1 LRRKVF
7 IVRWFGKAIG
17 AALGMAL
24 GSYPGAALGAL
35 LGHQFDQGLGD
46 ALPGSTPRAQNEFFA
61 ATFEVM
67 GHIAKIDGRVSEGE
81 IQVAR
86 RIMHAMRLDPDQVRR
101 AISHFTTGKRSD
113 FSLQQRLSD
122 LVSRIG
128 HRPELSRAFI
138 EIQVEAAVGAGD
150 LAQSK
155 REVLWQIARKLG
167 IDRVELAQIESMLRA
182 RQQRPAASTR
192 ELDLGAAYRTLGVE
206 PKATDKEIKTA
217 YRRMMNLHHP
227 DKLVSKGLPESMRTA
242 AEERT
247 QQILAA
253 YERIK
258 DERRIK

>member
-1 LRRKVF
+1 
-7 IVRWFGKAIG
+7 
-17 AALGMAL
+17 MAL

-46 ALPGSTPRAQNEFFA
+46 ALPGSTPRAQQDFFS
-61 ATFEVM
+61 ATFEFM
-67 GHIAKIDGRVSEGE
+67 GHIAKVDGRVSEEE
-81 IQVAR
+81 IQIAR
-86 RIMHAMRLDPDQVRR
+86 RIMHAMHLDPEQVRQ
-101 AISHFTTGKRSD
+101 AIACFTAGKRPD

-128 HRPELSRAFI
+128 RRPELSRAFV
-138 EIQVEAAVGAGD
+138 EIQVQAAVGAGEISE
-150 LAQSK
+150 SK
-155 REVLWQIARKLG
+155 REALWLIARKLG

-182 RQQRPAASTR
+182 RQHGPAAGTR
-192 ELDLGAAYRTLGVE
+192 ELDLGAAYRMLGVE
-206 PKATDKEIKTA
+206 PETPDAEIKTA

-227 DKLVSKGLPESMRTA
+227 DKLVSKGLPESMRAA

-258 DERRIK
+258 DERGFK

>member
-1 LRRKVF
+1 M
-7 IVRWFGKAIG
+7 RWFGKAIG

-46 ALPGSTPRAQNEFFA
+46 ALPGSTPRAQQDFFA
-61 ATFEVM
+61 ATFEFM
-67 GHIAKIDGRVSEGE
+67 GHIAKVDGRVSEQE
-81 IQVAR
+81 IQIAR
-86 RIMHAMRLDPDQVRR
+86 RIMHAMRLDPDQVRQ
-101 AISHFTTGKRSD
+101 AIACFTNGKRSD
-113 FSLQQRLSD
+113 FSLQQRLAD
-122 LVSRIG
+122 LASRIG
-128 HRPELSRAFI
+128 QRPELSRTFV
-138 EIQVEAAVGAGD
+138 EIQLQAAIGAGEIVE
-150 LAQSK
+150 SK

-182 RQQRPAASTR
+182 RQHGPAASTR

-206 PKATDKEIKTA
+206 PTAPDTDIKTA
-217 YRRMMNLHHP
+217 YRRLINLHHP
-227 DKLVSKGLPESMRTA
+227 DKLVSKGLPESMRAA

-258 DERRIK
+258 EERGFK